1 METPSLKGL
10 ERQIN
15 LPFSLVLM
23 IVSDLLSLQQQVPGA
38 QTSTGSKTDH
48 SDPPQLCF
56 SVAGVWIGIGFQFRQ
71 DVV

>member
-1 METPSLKGL
+1 VEIASFKGL
-10 ERQIN
+10 EGKII

-23 IVSDLLSLQQQVPGA
+23 MVSDLLSLERQVPGA